1 MSAADE
7 ITAAVGGGLERFP
20 QLTFAVL
27 FGSAAAGRMRP
38 DSDIDVAVYGAAG
51 GRLEIEQDREIDRE
65 TELQIALER
74 ATQRNVELLILNRA
88 PATVCA
94 AALTTGRI
102 VLMRDRAFYTRYLLA
117 VTSAATDFLRTEGE
131 YRAIRGR
138 SRSLSPV
145 DRSRLERIVDFIDTE
160 LEDRQ
165 RFRGITQRRYRSDRD
180 LRRNIE
186 RWVETLINAA
196 IDIGKVVLSASGR
209 PLPYTCGQL
218 LADLETLPGF
228 TGLSGR
234 LQPLAAVRNLMA
246 HEYLDLRF
254 GRVARFVDEGAGAV
268 GELARRTRAWTR
280 QASTESTSTESTS
293 PDMESA
299 PPAVR

>member
-209 PLPYTCGQL
+209 PLPYTYGQL

-254 GRVARFVDEGAGAV
+254 GRVARFVDEEAGAV

>member
-102 VLMRDRAFYTRYLLA
+102 VLMRDREFYTRYLLA
-117 VTSAATDFLRTEGE
+117 VTSAATDFLQTEGD

>member
-1 MSAADE
+1 MAAAE
-7 ITAAVGGGLERFP
+7 ITAAVGAGLEHFP
-20 QLTFAVL
+20 KLTFAVL

-38 DSDIDVAVYGAAG
+38 DSDIDVAVYGASG
-51 GRLEIEQDREIDRE
+51 GRLEIEQEREIDRE
-65 TELQIALER
+65 TEMQIALER

-117 VTSAATDFLRTEGE
+117 VTSIATDFLQTEGE
-131 YRAIRGR
+131 YRAIRGL

-145 DRSRLERIVDFIDTE
+145 DRSRLERTADFIETE
-160 LEDRQ
+160 LQDRE
-165 RFRGITQRRYRSDRD
+165 RFRGITQRRYRFDRD
-180 LRRNIE
+180 LRRNLE
-186 RWVETLINAA
+186 RWTETLINAA
-196 IDIGKVVLSASGR
+196 IDIGKVVLSSGGR
-209 PLPYTCGQL
+209 PLPYTCGQI

-280 QASTESTSTESTS
+280 QVSTESTS
-293 PDMESA
+293 PDVESA
-299 PPAVR
+299 PPAVP

>member
-117 VTSAATDFLRTEGE
+117 VTSAATDFLRTEGD

-209 PLPYTCGQL
+209 PLPYTYGQL

>member
-117 VTSAATDFLRTEGE
+117 VTSAATDFLQTEGE

-186 RWVETLINAA
+186 RWMETLINAA

-209 PLPYTCGQL
+209 LPYTCGQL

>member
-117 VTSAATDFLRTEGE
+117 VTSAATDFLQTEGE

-145 DRSRLERIVDFIDTE
+145 DRSRLERIVDFIDAE
-160 LEDRQ
+160 MEDRQ

>member
-209 PLPYTCGQL
+209 PLPYTYGQL

>member
-38 DSDIDVAVYGAAG
+38 DSDSDVAVYGAAG

-117 VTSAATDFLRTEGE
+117 VTSAATDFLQTEGE

-209 PLPYTCGQL
+209 LPYTCGQL

-254 GRVARFVDEGAGAV
+254 GRVVRFVDEGAGAV

>member
-1 MSAADE
+1 MVPRSAADE
-7 ITAAVGGGLERFP
+7 ITAAVGAGLERFP
-20 QLTFAVL
+20 KLTFAVL

-38 DSDIDVAVYGAAG
+38 DSDIDVAVYGATG
-51 GRLEIEQDREIDRE
+51 GRLEIEQEREIDRE
-65 TELQIALER
+65 TEIQIALER

-102 VLMRDRAFYTRYLLA
+102 VLLRDRALYTRYLLA
-117 VTSAATDFLRTEGE
+117 VTTAATDFLQTECE

-160 LEDRQ
+160 LEDRE

-180 LRRNIE
+180 LRRNLE

-209 PLPYTCGQL
+209 PLPYTYGQL

-254 GRVARFVDEGAGAV
+254 GRVARFTDEGAGAV

-280 QASTESTSTESTS
+280 QASTESTS
-293 PDMESA
+293 PDGESA

>member
-7 ITAAVGGGLERFP
+7 ITAAVGAGLERFP
-20 QLTFAVL
+20 KLTFAVL

-38 DSDIDVAVYGAAG
+38 DSDIDVAVYGATG
-51 GRLEIEQDREIDRE
+51 GRLEIERDREIDRE

-117 VTSAATDFLRTEGE
+117 VTSIATDFLQTEGE

-145 DRSRLERIVDFIDTE
+145 DRSRLERIADFIETE
-160 LEDRQ
+160 LQDRE

-180 LRRNIE
+180 LRRNLE

-196 IDIGKVVLSASGR
+196 IDIGKIVLSSGGR
-209 PLPYTCGQL
+209 PLPYSYGQI

-228 TGLSGR
+228 TGLSER
-234 LQPLAAVRNLMA
+234 LQPLAAPLAAVRNLMA

-280 QASTESTSTESTS
+280 QVSTESTS
-293 PDMESA
+293 PDVESA
-299 PPAVR
+299 PPAVP